1 MGNDRERKLISR
13 RKFLAATAA
22 GASTLAL
29 AACGGERVGNEGA
42 DTPEVGSPTESDA
55 VATGV
60 AVNGAADTGA
70 ANVTTDANSQ

>member
-1 MGNDRERKLISR
+1 M
-13 RKFLAATAA
+13 RKFAPIAALGAA
-22 GASTLAL
+22 TLAL

-42 DTPEVGSPTESDA
+42 DTSEVGSPTESDA

-60 AVNGAADTGA
+60 AANGATDSGA